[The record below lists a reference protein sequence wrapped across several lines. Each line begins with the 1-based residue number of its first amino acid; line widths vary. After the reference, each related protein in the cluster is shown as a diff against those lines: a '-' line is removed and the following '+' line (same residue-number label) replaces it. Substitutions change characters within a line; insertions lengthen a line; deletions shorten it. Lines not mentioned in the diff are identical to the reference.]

1 MNGQPEC
8 EDELLRLRR
17 EKSAFQA
24 QSKLLEHF
32 LILAHSS
39 VEERVLH
46 SILKKTIQISVD
58 LTGAEK
64 GSLFLLDSAGQVVDS
79 ILTRGERSSA
89 EKAVIVGDVMDRG
102 LAAWVRKH
110 RRVGLVFD
118 TGEDERWLNLPNQ
131 PYTVRSALAVPIK
144 QGPDLLGLLTL
155 LHSSPNHFSQETA
168 GLMELTATL
177 LGVAL
182 ENARLYAKL
191 QKYSRALDAEIEK
204 AKKIQQQFLPSALP
218 QLPGWDIA
226 ATFHPARRVSGD
238 FYDAFML
245 PGKRLCVVIGD
256 VCDKGVGSA
265 LFMALIRSLIR
276 VLSGKSSIE
285 GLSAGAAEHR
295 GVDLESMTA
304 FNAVTGTNDYIAGE
318 HGEGGMFAS
327 LFVGV
332 LNPASGRLAYVNAGH
347 EPALIITD
355 AKVRHQLVATGPVV
369 GAMPNSNFKVEKAVI
384 HPGDT
389 LLGYT
394 DGVTEALSPE
404 QAPFGRDRFRA
415 LVCRPEAAASSLVEG
430 IRGELFAHIRGAAQ
444 HDDITLIAVHRIGAG

>member
-1 MNGQPEC
+1 M
-8 EDELLRLRR
+8 RR

-79 ILTRGERSSA
+79 ILTRGERSPA

-276 VLSGKSSIE
+276 VFSGQTELE
-285 GLSAGAAEHR
+285 GVDLASKTGAAECLPVEACESTDTAALDAVSLADAIPI
-295 GVDLESMTA
+295 GVGPADFLKERQPSGA
-304 FNAVTGTNDYIAGE
+304 AVPFFPPVAGQPQ
-318 HGEGGMFAS
+318 HG
-327 LFVGV
+327 
-332 LNPASGRLAYVNAGH
+332 LALG
-347 EPALIITD
+347 
-355 AKVRHQLVATGPVV
+355 LV
-369 GAMPNSNFKVEKAVI
+369 
-384 HPGDT
+384 
-389 LLGYT
+389 
-394 DGVTEALSPE
+394 
-404 QAPFGRDRFRA
+404 Q
-415 LVCRPEAAASSLVEG
+415 EG
-430 IRGELFAHIRGAAQ
+430 ILDPHVHLIQRMDQCLEAGKGEKVCMAELQVACKGLAIGKYCGMRHAH
-444 HDDITLIAVHRIGAG
+444 